1 MKTAKRPLYWTE
13 FWTWGAKMQLNAMND
28 GCDGEI
34 EMKTSSLLARTT
46 ARKIVKSMFPVVF
59 LRKVKLIFG
68 LAIY

>member
-1 MKTAKRPLYWTE
+1 MP
-13 FWTWGAKMQLNAMND
+13 LNAMND
-28 GCDGEI
+28 GCGGEI
-34 EMKTSSLLARTT
+34 ETKTSSLLAQTR

>member
-1 MKTAKRPLYWTE
+1 
-13 FWTWGAKMQLNAMND
+13 MND

-34 EMKTSSLLARTT
+34 EMKMSSLLARTT
-46 ARKIVKSMFPVVF
+46 ARKIVNSMFPVVF

>member
-1 MKTAKRPLYWTE
+1 MP
-13 FWTWGAKMQLNAMND
+13 LNAMND

-68 LAIY
+68 LAIYERILTIQVWILLLKEKQY